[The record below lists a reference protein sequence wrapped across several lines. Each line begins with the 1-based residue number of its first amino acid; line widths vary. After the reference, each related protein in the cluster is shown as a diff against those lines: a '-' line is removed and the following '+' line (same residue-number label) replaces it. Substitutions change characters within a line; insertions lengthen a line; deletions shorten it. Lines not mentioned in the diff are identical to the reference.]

1 MTAEGRRGAGAA
13 WGGVGMQIRKA
24 YRSLAHIAS
33 QQQRFEDAVLA
44 MKALL
49 KLAKDKSARA
59 DAYKDIGIL
68 YLRQANLN
76 AVRMRVCEC
85 ARVPTHP

>member
-1 MTAEGRRGAGAA
+1 MY
-13 WGGVGMQIRKA
+13 GGQIRKA
-24 YRSLAHIAS
+24 YRTLAHIAS

-44 MKALL
+44 MKELL

-59 DAYKDIGIL
+59 DVYKDIGIL

-76 AVRMRVCEC
+76 AVRVRVCVC
-85 ARVPTHP
+85 QTPVNWTRLTRSPARSMKGS

>member
-1 MTAEGRRGAGAA
+1 
-13 WGGVGMQIRKA
+13 MQIRKA